1 MPFVANT
8 RTNMSVLMPVLFSPA
23 FLRGFKD
30 KVRFLRPGF
39 LLLSG
44 VVGLAVVV
52 ARLGVRVPI
61 LSIPDTLRLR
71 QDPGLD
77 PTI

>member
-1 MPFVANT
+1 MPFVVNT

-23 FLRGFKD
+23 FLREFKD
-30 KVRFLRPGF
+30 KVRSLRPGF

-52 ARLGVRVPI
+52 ARLGVWVPI